1 MYQPRD
7 IFIQADKARIA
18 QVVSNILSNAVKF
31 TEAKVNGGKGTRRII
46 NINTEKVDD
55 DGQVI
60 VSIKDTGIGIDPGIM
75 PRLFEKFASRS
86 FQGTGLGLYICK
98 SIVEAHDGKIWA
110 ENNIDRNG
118 ATFSFSLPIT
128 N

>member
-31 TEAKVNGGKGTRRII
+31 TEAKVNGGEGGII
-46 NINTEKVDD
+46 NISAEKVDD

-98 SIVEAHDGKIWA
+98 SIVEAHGGKI
-110 ENNIDRNG
+110 G
-118 ATFSFSLPIT
+118 
-128 N
+128 